1 MLKTRAADL
10 KEEGNRYFKARQFA
24 QAVKLYKQAE
34 EFESDNPVYPSNLS
48 AALYEMGDYA
58 ASCQAILR
66 SAKLLS
72 ESPNPPLAAKLS
84 LRLPKTLTYGFRNS
98 TVLPKDYYYHERSI
112 EQLKPPV
119 GVSEEAWEEWER
131 TIDEF
136 DTVVKHASTA
146 RMNFVSLSMARKAA
160 RSDLEYFTIG
170 HDDVMSIISDWG
182 LENKGNTFDL
192 RKVSAERLSQLSFI
206 WGGGGDGRHIFGS
219 IIGLNQTYLELAP
232 EKREASRIHF
242 TLLDIH
248 PTTIARNMCL
258 FMMINE
264 LIVMQLC
271 KRTDGIE
278 KAEIKATIFYVWMGV
293 ALPSYCHVRFMNIV
307 KSLLRNLQTPSY
319 QLPHWLH
326 VTKDSIP
333 GIVTSLRYW
342 DTQLS
347 QRTVQEMLHRHRQFE
362 NSPISLPNLNLQDI
376 KAEIDTMTDDE
387 IIDFGHVQMQMSP
400 PSEKE
405 ARQEWLMG
413 IRIMMF
419 RMLASGNE
427 GRRSSQFSTEEAW
440 YGITQCFLPPKV
452 LRSRHESFDKLWASI
467 SQSPSQALKK
477 QALDHIEGTWKPN
490 PSLFDGVQE
499 VKFDYPSVEF
509 NAFEMVERITQFNSR
524 MGLLKERKMDEDCPA
539 YSVFEIF
546 FDAVVDGLVNL
557 KDHIK
562 IELLQGDISQELM
575 KMAHGID
582 NRPPDFPRMFTRM
595 WLSNVPDYTHGPM
608 NMAVF
613 AIPNLESEPDAS
625 VAANCLLNPSLWKDS
640 GDNLIYKCVVYAL
653 LTGNELARFLGCHIV
668 ASSPWDVI
676 EFSAKPLPRPLST
689 LATREELIIWLTRVF
704 ITTILPPEPPNPRTE
719 LLCRVRYPNNLVA
732 FFGLLMR
739 LPAIG
744 YPPHWIS
751 EYLNTLLADNL
762 VTDLVPYR
770 GKFPISIS
778 EPARRASCRRV
789 NLNPWL
795 AECETITALSYEAL
809 PFPVSLRLRRDDIN
823 TYEAPLSIKDFGPST
838 LMEKYGNYDPV
849 FSLVFYKRGTS
860 IESMVQHMSQDT
872 MVNIFEKGHGKGEMY
887 VLSVLEQFGITK
899 GGVRWKMG
907 RERVAK
913 MKEEKWAFV
922 AYRLDCH
929 EISSTITAD
938 RWLEV
943 AQIR

>member
-1 MLKTRAADL
+1 MPKLCAADL
-10 KEEGNRYFKARQFA
+10 KEEGNRYFKALQFA
-24 QAVKLYKQAE
+24 HAATLYKQAE
-34 EFESDNPVYPSNLS
+34 ELESDNPVYPSNLS
-48 AALYEMGDYA
+48 AALYETGDYA
-58 ASCQAILR
+58 GSYQAILR
-66 SAKLLS
+66 CAKLLS
-72 ESPNPPLAAKLS
+72 ENPNPLLAAKLS
-84 LRLPKTLTYGFRNS
+84 SRLPKTLTYGLRNS
-98 TVLPKDYYYHERSI
+98 TVLLKDYYDSKRFIDH
-112 EQLKPPV
+112 LKLTA
-119 GVSEEAWEEWER
+119 GISGEAWEEWER
-131 TIDEF
+131 TIDEY
-136 DTVVKHASTA
+136 DTLVQHVSTA
-146 RMNFVSLSMARKAA
+146 ITSFVSLSMARKAA

-182 LENKGNTFDL
+182 LRNKGNTFDL
-192 RKVSAERLSQLSFI
+192 LKVSAERLSRLSFI

-219 IIGLNQTYLELAP
+219 IIGLSHTFLEMNP
-232 EKREASRIHF
+232 EKRKASKIHF

-248 PTTIARNMCL
+248 PTTIARNLCIFL
-258 FMMINE
+258 MIND
-264 LIVMQLC
+264 LVVMRLHKQINV
-271 KRTDGIE
+271 IE
-278 KAEIKATIFYVWMGV
+278 EAEIKATIFYVWMGV
-293 ALPSYCHVRFMNIV
+293 TLPSYCYVRFMNVV
-307 KSLLRNLQTPSY
+307 KSLLRDLQTSSC

-333 GIVTSLRYW
+333 GIVSSLRYW

-347 QRTVQEMLHRHRQFE
+347 RRTVREMLRRHRQFK
-362 NSPISLPNLNLQDI
+362 NSPVNIPNLNLQDI
-376 KAEIDTMTDDE
+376 KAEIDGMTDDE
-387 IIDFGHVQMQMSP
+387 IINFGQVQMQIPP

-405 ARQEWLMG
+405 ARHEWLMG
-413 IRIMMF
+413 MRIMMF
-419 RMLASGNE
+419 RVLASGNE
-427 GRRSSQFSTEEAW
+427 GRRSSQFSIEEAW

-452 LRSRHESFDKLWASI
+452 LRPRHKSFGKLWASI
-467 SQSPSQALKK
+467 SQSPSQILKK
-477 QALDHIEGTWKPN
+477 QALGHIEETWKPN

-524 MGLLKERKMDEDCPA
+524 MGLLQQRKMDDDCPA

-546 FDAVVDGLVNL
+546 LDAVVDGLLAL

-575 KMAHGID
+575 KMTHGID

-613 AIPNLESEPDAS
+613 AMPNLEPEPDAS

-640 GDNLIYKCVVYAL
+640 GDNLIYNYTL
-653 LTGNELARFLGCHIV
+653 LTGNEFARFFGCHIV
-668 ASSPWDVI
+668 ASGPWDAI

-689 LATREELIIWLTRVF
+689 LATREELVVWLTRVF
-704 ITTILPPEPPNPRTE
+704 ITTILPPEPPNPCKE

-732 FFGLLMR
+732 FFGLLIR

-762 VTDLVPYR
+762 ITDLVPYR
-770 GKFPISIS
+770 GKFPIPLS
-778 EPARRASCRRV
+778 EPARRPSCRRV

-795 AECETITALSYEAL
+795 AEFETITALSYEAL
-809 PFPVSLRLRRDDIN
+809 PFPVSLRLRRDNIN
-823 TYEAPLSIKDFGPST
+823 TYEAPLSIKDFGPLT

-860 IESMVQHMSQDT
+860 VESMIQRMSRDT
-872 MVNIFEKGHGKGEMY
+872 MVNIFEKGHGKGEIY
-887 VLSVLEQFGITK
+887 VLSALDQFGITK

-907 RERVAK
+907 KERVVN

-929 EISSTITAD
+929 EISSSITAD

-943 AQIR
+943 VQVR